1 MTDQTTQ
8 ESGASTERANREAKL
23 QALRQLGLDPY
34 NAAKFPKSHKNQAVH
49 EAYAHLQADERTED
63 AVAVAGRVMAIRNSG
78 MFIDI
83 LDDTVKLQVY
93 TPKDQVQGEFAP
105 IMKALD
111 LGDIIGV
118 EGKVRRTKRG
128 EITVDLSRIVV
139 LAKALE
145 PPPEKWHGL
154 KNVEQR
160 YRHRE
165 YDLIGNEDSRRTL
178 RTRFRVIQAVRQFLT
193 APAQDFLEV
202 ETPMLHSI
210 AGGAIAKPFVTHHNA
225 LDIPLYMRIAPELH
239 LKRLVIGGLSEKV
252 FEINR
257 CFRNEGISPRHNP
270 EFTTIELY
278 QAYAD
283 YADMMDIAERIIEA
297 AAIAATGG
305 TDVSFGEHTISF
317 KRPFRRATMLE
328 LIQEHS
334 GFDLN
339 LEADQAKARQAL
351 GAEAPKSADW
361 GKLVEACF
369 EHFVEPKL
377 IQPTHVVELPKAI
390 SPLAKANPARPEVA
404 ERFETFCNGWE
415 IANAFSELADPQ
427 EQRRRFEAQ
436 QEQRD
441 AGDDEAH
448 QVDEDFLK
456 AQAAGMMPMGGLGVG
471 IDRLVMLLTNS
482 PTIREVIAFP
492 TLRPR
497 QHGEAASEGNAEGDE
512 S

>member
-1 MTDQTTQ
+1 MTNQTAPD
-8 ESGASTERANREAKL
+8 SGTTNERANREAKL
-23 QALRQLGLDPY
+23 TQLRQIGLDPY

-49 EAYAHLQADERTED
+49 DTWAQLQPDERSED
-63 AVAVAGRVMAIRNSG
+63 RVQVAGRVMAIRNSG

-93 TPKDQVQGEFAP
+93 TAKDQVQGEFAP

-128 EITVDLSRIVV
+128 EITVDLERIVV

-193 APAQDFLEV
+193 APGQDFLEV

-210 AGGAIAKPFVTHHNA
+210 PGGAIAKPFVTHHNA

-305 TDVSFGEHTISF
+305 TDVQFGEQTISF
-317 KRPFRRATMLE
+317 KRPFRRATMLD
-328 LIQEHS
+328 LIKEHS

-339 LEADQAKARQAL
+339 VEADQAKARQAVEA
-351 GAEAPKSADW
+351 GASW

-390 SPLAKANPARPEVA
+390 SPLAKANHERPEVA
-404 ERFETFCNGWE
+404 ERFETFCNTWE

-427 EQRRRFEAQ
+427 EQRARFEAQ
-436 QEQRD
+436 QAQRD
-441 AGDDEAH
+441 AGDEEAH
-448 QVDEDFLK
+448 QIDEDFLK
-456 AQAAGMMPMGGLGVG
+456 AQSAGMMPMGGLGVG

-497 QHGEAASEGNAEGDE
+497 QHGETTSESAE